1 MFPVWTQT
9 NLWTSSSRTAA
20 TRRLTNS
27 ERKKDQF
34 NHHMDA
40 LLCSA
45 QFAVSFVQ
53 QGTQADAIFWGS
65 GDGFTV
71 NPVSVCAAL

>member
-1 MFPVWTQT
+1 MEFFIED
-9 NLWTSSSRTAA
+9 SSNTVPYQFKK
-20 TRRLTNS
+20 
-27 ERKKDQF
+27 KKDQF

-53 QGTQADAIFWGS
+53 QGTQADAIFW
-65 GDGFTV
+65 V
-71 NPVSVCAAL
+71 I